1 MENMD
6 IKYFGNTYYKKKVLI
21 TGNTGFKGSWLTLWL
36 LELGAYVY
44 GISKDIPTNPSL
56 FQTLS
61 LENKIIHK
69 YIDINN
75 YNDLS
80 YNVNEIKP
88 DFIFHLAAQPIVIE
102 SFINPIN
109 TFQTNILGTANLLDV
124 VRINNLSTKIIIITS
139 DKCYQ
144 NNNELWSYRE
154 SDMLGGKDP
163 YSASKGACELVVK
176 SYYES
181 YFKNSNC
188 IITTVRAGNV
198 IGGGDWSDN
207 RIIPDIMN
215 SFFNK
220 NILNLRNP
228 NSTRPWQHVLEPLS
242 GYLSLGFYMSK
253 DKSLNGESFNFGPN
267 SDELYTVSELVNSL
281 LNFLKKESIETFQIN
296 KIAPKYD
303 EAKFLKLN
311 CDKALLKL
319 NWKSVLDFDTTCQY
333 TANWYNNYYTNSNS
347 ILEYTIGQ
355 IKDYSEKAKLKKIN
369 WSISKLV

>member
-1 MENMD
+1 MD

-80 YNVNEIKP
+80 NNVNEIKP

-242 GYLSLGFYMSK
+242 GYLSLGFYMCK

-311 CDKALLKL
+311 CDKSLLKL

-355 IKDYSEKAKLKKIN
+355 IKDYSEKAKFKKIN